1 MIALYVIIG
10 FVLGI
15 IIGILIMFIIH
26 SIKKKEASELAKEL
40 INQTE
45 KERIED
51 IEKILMQLK
60 DSFSSLSF
68 DALNKNTDAFLKL
81 ANETLKKQSVEGQ
94 KELESKK
101 ALIDKNVE
109 GVSKSLSE
117 MIDLVHRLER
127 DREQKFGELTN
138 QLKVSVEETNK
149 LRDTTSQLK
158 EILSSSRRR
167 GQWGERMVEDILR
180 LAGFIEG
187 VNYNK
192 QKSLDTAATRPDYTF
207 FLPNNMKLNM
217 DVKFPLDNFIQYLD
231 AKSDETKEKYKSQF
245 LRDVKNRIKEVTTRD
260 YINPSDKTVDYVLVF
275 IPNEQIYGF
284 INEVDNTVMDD
295 AIKSKV
301 VLCSPLTLY
310 AMLAVIRQAAEN
322 FNLTKTADQILEL
335 MGMFKKQWEAFV
347 SVLEKMGDRLD
358 DAQKQ
363 YNTLITTRRNKLDRV
378 LDKVDD
384 LRITR
389 GISINDIETL
399 EVTSSDLI
407 EEEDKNS

>member
-1 MIALYVIIG
+1 MNPLYIIPFFLIG
-10 FVLGI
+10 VLIGLGI
-15 IIGILIMFIIH
+15 LFIIYNT
-26 SIKKKEASELAKEL
+26 KKKEAQILAKEL
-40 INQTE
+40 LFQTQKE
-45 KERIED
+45 KIED
-51 IEKILMQLK
+51 LEKIISQIK
-60 DSFSSLSF
+60 DSFGSLSL
-68 DALNKNTDAFLKL
+68 DALNKNTDTFLKL
-81 ANETLKKQSVEGQ
+81 ANETLKKQTIEGE

-109 GVSKSLSE
+109 GVSKSLTE
-117 MIDLVHRLER
+117 MIDLVHKLER

-138 QLKVSVEETNK
+138 QLKNSVDETNK

-187 VNYNK
+187 VNYLK
-192 QKSLDTAATRPDYTF
+192 QKSLETSASRPDYTF
-207 FLPNNMKLNM
+207 FLPNEMKLNM

-231 AKSDETKEKYKSQF
+231 AKSDDTKEKYKNQF
-245 LRDVKNRIKEVTTRD
+245 LKDVKSRIKEVTTRD

-295 AIKSKV
+295 AIKNKV

-335 MGMFKKQWEAFV
+335 MGMFKKQWETFV
-347 SVLEKMGDRLD
+347 SVLEKMGDRLE

-378 LDKVDD
+378 LDKVDN